1 MIKRLKNSIVRMLN
15 HTRVAVFFSVLL
27 SLLTLIA
34 VALSGDWNVRN
45 IFNIIYLTFLNF
57 TIFSLNAIIFSKK
70 RRYVPEILRR
80 PARISFILIYS
91 VIYLAATLSFIRTD
105 QIFRIQTI
113 IFLLG
118 MGPIRAAA
126 FTVGGVILIGA
137 IFIFFLNK
145 KSTIKDLRG
154 KRRNKIK
161 ILFWLNLL
169 LFLLAVGVNITFL
182 NIDAAIIDDQDSLIA
197 YDYQEALLEDL
208 SNVTEKFEGKNI
220 VFILLESVSAERL
233 GYYGNNRDVSKNL
246 DKLAEKSIVFREA
259 YTTASHSE
267 YAQPGLLSSRY
278 MFTSDIRTDLGDL
291 ESPRKFIW
299 DVFKENGHN
308 TGYFSSQ
315 DDRWQEMNEYM
326 DVSNLDVYSYGISD
340 GENDYGSSRGYE
352 QKDYDHR
359 TVEKAISWLNET
371 KEEKFFLYLNF
382 QSTHRPYARPEEY
395 SYYKPDKKNVLK
407 VWENSLETNQMDN
420 SVRYVDEQVGK
431 IINFLEENN
440 LSEDTIIAITSDHGH
455 DLKNR
460 HGVSAHGLTIYN
472 EELIVP
478 AIIYLPGANPHNV
491 VSKVSHIDFVPTI
504 VDLFGYEIP
513 EEFQG
518 DIMKF
523 NRSIYFVTQSHK
535 YKIGMIEKDIKV
547 ILDMNTKQVEVYNLR
562 NDPGELN
569 NINSKKYNNQI
580 LKLLFWRFCQV
591 DYYNKEK
598 WSSGIVD
605 RCSKHNNLKI

>member
-1 MIKRLKNSIVRMLN
+1 MLKRLRKYIVGKLN
-15 HTRVAVFFSVLL
+15 HTTVAVFFSVLL
-27 SLLTLIA
+27 SILTFIA

-45 IFNIIYLTFLNF
+45 IFNIFYFTFLNF

-70 RRYVPEILRR
+70 RRYLPEVLRR

-91 VIYLAATLSFIRTD
+91 VIYLFAIISFVRTD

-118 MGPIRAAA
+118 MGQIRAALS
-126 FTVGGVILIGA
+126 VIGGVILIGF
-137 IFIFFLNK
+137 IFIFILNR
-145 KSTIKDLRG
+145 KSTVKDLRG
-154 KRRNKIK
+154 KKRNKIK

-169 LFLLAVGVNITFL
+169 LFLLAVGVNIVFL
-182 NIDAAIIDDQDSLIA
+182 NIDAAIIDDTDSLIA
-197 YDYQEALLEDL
+197 YDYQDALLEDL
-208 SNVTEKFEGKNI
+208 SNVTKKFGDKSV
-220 VFILLESVSAERL
+220 VFVLLESVSAERL
-233 GYYGNNRDVSKNL
+233 GYYGNERDVSPNM
-246 DKLAEKSIVFREA
+246 DRLAEKSIVFRNA

-278 MFTSDIRTDLGDL
+278 MFTSNIRTDLGDL
-291 ESPRKFIW
+291 RNPRKFIW

-326 DVSNLDVYSYGISD
+326 DTSNLDVYSYGISD
-340 GENDYGSSRGYE
+340 GESDYGSSTGYE

-359 TVEKAISWLNET
+359 TADKALSWLNET
-371 KEEKFFLYLNF
+371 KDEKFFLYLNF
-382 QSTHRPYARPEEY
+382 QSTHRPYARPEGY
-395 SYYKPDKKNVLK
+395 DYYGTD
-407 VWENSLETNQMDN
+407 EEADEHDN
-420 SVRYVDEQVGK
+420 SVRYVDEQIGK

-455 DLKNR
+455 DLENR
-460 HGVSAHGLTIYN
+460 HGFGAHGLTIYD
-472 EELIVP
+472 EELLVP
-478 AIIYLPGANPHNV
+478 AIVYLPEVPPHNV
-491 VSKVSHIDFVPTI
+491 VSKVSHIDFIPTI
-504 VDLFGYEIP
+504 VDLFGYQIP
-513 EEFQG
+513 DEFQG

-535 YKIGMIEKDIKV
+535 YKIGMIDKDIKV

-562 NDPGELN
+562 EDPGELN
-569 NINSKKYNNQI
+569 NINSKEYNNQI

-605 RCSKHNNLKI
+605 RCSSHNNFKV